1 MRRAVI
7 VDVVRS
13 PFGRGRPGGALD
25 GVHPVDLYAQVLQA
39 LVRRTGVDPALIEDV
54 ITGCVI
60 QVAEQSGNIGRQAVL
75 AAGFPESVPAVT
87 LDRKCGSAQQAFD
100 FAAQGVIAGAYDL
113 VIAGGVEM
121 MSLVPMRANRMGKD
135 NEGPAFHRR
144 YPEGLVRQGVSAEL
158 IAARWG
164 IGREAMDAFALES
177 HRRAVAAEDRGA
189 TARAITPVDVP
200 APDGLRRVERD
211 EGPRRDSSLEKLGAL
226 RPAFEDAATAMRFPE
241 IRWSV
246 TAGNSSQVTDGA
258 AAVLIAEESVAVRL
272 GLKPRAAIT
281 HFALAGDDPVMM
293 LTAIMPAT
301 RKILERAGMP
311 LDRIDCFEVNEA
323 FASVVLAWLKE
334 TGANPDRVN
343 RWGGAI
349 ALGHPVG
356 ASGGRLLANLLG
368 TLEEI
373 GRSLRPAD
381 DVRVRRHGQ
390 RDADRAFVKRAQAL
404 RFAPPLTKITCP

>member
-13 PFGRGRPGGALD
+13 PFGRARPGGALE
-25 GVHPVDLYAQVLQA
+25 GMHPVDLYAQVLQA
-39 LVRRTGVDPALIEDV
+39 LVQRTGVDPAIIEDV

-75 AAGFPESVPAVT
+75 AGGFPETVPAVT

-100 FAAQGVIAGAYDL
+100 FAAQGVIAGAYD
-113 VIAGGVEM
+113 VVVAGGVEM

-177 HRRAVAAEDRGA
+177 HQRAIAAEDRGA
-189 TARAITPVDVP
+189 SVRAIAPVEITM
-200 APDGLRRVERD
+200 PDGARSIKRD
-211 EGPRRDSSLEKLGAL
+211 EGPRRETSLEKLGVL
-226 RPAFEDAATAMRFPE
+226 RPSFEDAAMAARFPE

-246 TAGNSSQVTDGA
+246 TAGNASQVTDGA
-258 AAVLIAEESVAVRL
+258 SAILIAEESVAAHL

-281 HFALAGDDPVMM
+281 HFALAGGDPVMM
-293 LTAIMPAT
+293 LTAIIPAT
-301 RKILERAGMP
+301 RKLLRRAGLS
-311 LDRIDCFEVNEA
+311 LDGIDSFEVNEA
-323 FASVVLAWLKE
+323 FASVVLAWLKD
-334 TGANPDRVN
+334 TGADPARVN
-343 RWGGAI
+343 PWGGAI

-368 TLEEI
+368 TLEETG
-373 GRSLRPAD
+373 GRYGLQTMCESGGMANATLIER
-381 DVRVRRHGQ
+381 
-390 RDADRAFVKRAQAL
+390 L
-404 RFAPPLTKITCP
+404 

>member
-13 PFGRGRPGGALD
+13 PFGRARPSGALE
-25 GVHPVDLYAQVLQA
+25 GLHPVDLYAQVLQA
-39 LVRRTGVDPALIEDV
+39 LVQRTGVDPAIIEDV

-75 AAGFPESVPAVT
+75 AGGFPETVPAVT

-100 FAAQGVIAGAYDL
+100 FAAQGVIAGAYD
-113 VIAGGVEM
+113 VVVAGGVEM

-177 HRRAVAAEDRGA
+177 HQRAIAAEDRGA
-189 TARAITPVDVP
+189 SVRAIAPVEI
-200 APDGLRRVERD
+200 AMPDGARSIKRD
-211 EGPRRDSSLEKLGAL
+211 EGPRRETSLEKLGVL
-226 RPAFEDAATAMRFPE
+226 RPSFEDAAMAARFPE

-246 TAGNSSQVTDGA
+246 TAGNASQVTDGA
-258 AAVLIAEESVAVRL
+258 SAILIAEESVADHL

-281 HFALAGDDPVMM
+281 HFALAGGDPVMM
-293 LTAIMPAT
+293 LTAIIPAT
-301 RKILERAGMP
+301 RKLLRRAGLS
-311 LDRIDCFEVNEA
+311 LDGIDSFEVNEA
-323 FASVVLAWLKE
+323 FASVVLAWLKD
-334 TGANPDRVN
+334 TGADPARVN
-343 RWGGAI
+343 PWGGAI

-368 TLEEI
+368 TLEETG
-373 GRSLRPAD
+373 GRYGLQTMCESGGMANATLIER
-381 DVRVRRHGQ
+381 
-390 RDADRAFVKRAQAL
+390 L
-404 RFAPPLTKITCP
+404 

>member
-13 PFGRGRPGGALD
+13 PFGRARPGGALE
-25 GVHPVDLYAQVLQA
+25 GLHPVDLFAQVLQA
-39 LVRRTGVDPALIEDV
+39 LVQRTGVDPAIIEDV
-54 ITGCVI
+54 IAGCVI
-60 QVAEQSGNIGRQAVL
+60 QVAEQSANIGRQAVL
-75 AAGFPESVPAVT
+75 AAGFPEAVPAVT

-100 FAAQGVIAGAYDL
+100 FAAQGVIAGAYD
-113 VIAGGVEM
+113 VVVAGGVEM

-177 HRRAVAAEDRGA
+177 HQRAIAAEDRGA
-189 TARAITPVDVP
+189 SVRAIAPVEFTM
-200 APDGLRRVERD
+200 PDGARSIERD
-211 EGPRRDSSLEKLGAL
+211 EGPRRDTSLEKLGVL
-226 RPAFEDAATAMRFPE
+226 RPSFEDAAMAARFPE

-246 TAGNSSQVTDGA
+246 TAGNASQVTDGA
-258 AAVLIAEESVAVRL
+258 SAILIAEESVAARL

-293 LTAIMPAT
+293 LTAIIPAT
-301 RKILERAGMP
+301 GKLLRRAGLS
-311 LDRIDCFEVNEA
+311 LDRIDSFEVNEA

-334 TGANPDRVN
+334 TGADPARVN
-343 RWGGAI
+343 TWGGAI

-368 TLEEI
+368 TLEEKG
-373 GRSLRPAD
+373 GRYGLQTMCESGGMANATLIER
-381 DVRVRRHGQ
+381 
-390 RDADRAFVKRAQAL
+390 L
-404 RFAPPLTKITCP
+404 